1 MKRPQTTSPSSA
13 DPLDI
18 PDFLKRA
25 DRSPRRDTSPDRPR
39 PADRHRLPPDSMMP
53 VLRAIN
59 RGKDT
64 MQKLRGSLGHKYADK
79 ELRDGLQAL
88 LRIRSIHKIG
98 RRYRPIQSLIPPS
111 RERKS

>member
-1 MKRPQTTSPSSA
+1 
-13 DPLDI
+13 
-18 PDFLKRA
+18 
-25 DRSPRRDTSPDRPR
+25 
-39 PADRHRLPPDSMMP
+39 MP

-64 MQKLRGSLGHKYADK
+64 MQKLRGSLGRKYTDR

-88 LRIRSIHKIG
+88 LRIKSIHKTG
-98 RRYRPIQSLIPPS
+98 RRYHPIQSLTPPS